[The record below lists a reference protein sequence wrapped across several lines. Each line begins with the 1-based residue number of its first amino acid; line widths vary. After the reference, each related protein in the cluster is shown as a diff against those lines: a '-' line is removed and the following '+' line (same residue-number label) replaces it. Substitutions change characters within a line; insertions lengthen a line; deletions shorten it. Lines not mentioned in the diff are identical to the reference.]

1 MVILNKGETSE
12 NIVLTLT
19 EKSTLTA
26 PTYYLVCTNVST
38 KSAITI
44 DLGDDLSPYT
54 TRYNEFNINPSVVF
68 AGEQHGQWLY
78 KAFEYLSDVEVE
90 NGKLLLKNS
99 TDFNF
104 TGYDEATTYSGY
116 AG

>member
-38 KSAITI
+38 KSVVTI